1 MSARGFAMMEV
12 LVAMVVAALGLGLA
26 LAMALGGLS
35 ATNEARRADLAT
47 VLAADLGGRMRSVPG
62 VDWTALPAPVE
73 CGGDCAPLELAALEL
88 ADWLQALHLQLAGA
102 EVQLDAGPQG
112 AVLLSLSWLES
123 GAIRRSLELE
133 IHP

>member
-1 MSARGFAMMEV
+1 MNARGFAMVEV

-26 LAMALGGLS
+26 LAMALGGLG
-35 ATNEARRADLAT
+35 ATTEARRADLAT
-47 VLAADLGGRMRSVPG
+47 VLAADLGGRMRAVPG

-73 CGGDCAPLELAALEL
+73 CGENCGPPELAALEL
-88 ADWLQALHLQLAGA
+88 ADWLKALHLQLADP

-123 GAIRRSLELE
+123 GATRRSLALE